1 MIEEFLEVI
10 KSSIAQLW
18 LKVFKISIN
27 IVTSLNKDSWQNH
40 VDWMR
45 SLPPSE
51 LKLLQSAD
59 LGNSEVPVNSDT
71 NLDTTASAAPPEQL
85 LYENL
90 KQKSHFAS
98 LCDQLVLMMKPSLRQ
113 EFASYISQQSAI
125 AGYKTL
131 VPANL
136 QKASDLAV
144 ANLYWYFKVRDE
156 SEAEAVTA

>member
-1 MIEEFLEVI
+1 
-10 KSSIAQLW
+10 
-18 LKVFKISIN
+18 
-27 IVTSLNKDSWQNH
+27 
-40 VDWMR
+40 MR

-59 LGNSEVPVNSDT
+59 FSNSEVTPDT
-71 NLDTTASAAPPEQL
+71 NTATTALAEPLEQL

-90 KQKSHFAS
+90 KQKSHPAS
-98 LCDQLVLMMKPSLRQ
+98 LRDQLVLMMKPSLRQ
-113 EFASYISQQSAI
+113 EFASYISQQAAI

-156 SEAEAVTA
+156 SEDEIEEEVVTA

>member
-1 MIEEFLEVI
+1 
-10 KSSIAQLW
+10 
-18 LKVFKISIN
+18 
-27 IVTSLNKDSWQNH
+27 
-40 VDWMR
+40 MR

-59 LGNSEVPVNSDT
+59 FSNSEVTPDT
-71 NLDTTASAAPPEQL
+71 NTATTALAEPLEQL

-90 KQKSHFAS
+90 KQKSHPAS
-98 LCDQLVLMMKPSLRQ
+98 LRDQLVLMMKPSLRQ
-113 EFASYISQQSAI
+113 EFASYISQQAAI

-156 SEAEAVTA
+156 SEAEAEEEAITA

>member
-1 MIEEFLEVI
+1 
-10 KSSIAQLW
+10 
-18 LKVFKISIN
+18 
-27 IVTSLNKDSWQNH
+27 
-40 VDWMR
+40 MR

-59 LGNSEVPVNSDT
+59 FDNSEIAVNSDT
-71 NLDTTASAAPPEQL
+71 NTDTTASAAPPEQL

-90 KQKSHFAS
+90 KQKSHPAS
-98 LCDQLVLMMKPSLRQ
+98 LRDQLQLMMAPHKRQ
-113 EFASYISQQSAI
+113 EFASYISQQAAI

-131 VPANL
+131 IPANL

>member
-1 MIEEFLEVI
+1 
-10 KSSIAQLW
+10 
-18 LKVFKISIN
+18 
-27 IVTSLNKDSWQNH
+27 
-40 VDWMR
+40 MR

-59 LGNSEVPVNSDT
+59 FDNSEITANTDT
-71 NLDTTASAAPPEQL
+71 NTDTTALTAPPEQL

-90 KQKSHFAS
+90 KQKSHSAS
-98 LCDQLVLMMKPSLRQ
+98 LHDQLLFMMKPDLRR
-113 EFASYISQQSAI
+113 ESEAYITRQSAI

-136 QKASDLAV
+136 QKASNLAV

-156 SEAEAVTA
+156 SEEEAVTA